1 MPHIIHVVSL
11 FVPLHNRIER
21 LLSTNKS
28 DKIFQTNFSNW
39 LDDTFPTLPIKKKMK
54 LPTNIPTNN
63 YSK

>member
-1 MPHIIHVVSL
+1 MLSTL

-39 LDDTFPTLPIKKKMK
+39 LARHFSHSANKKKDEAS
-54 LPTNIPTNN
+54 N
-63 YSK
+63 